1 MKYDYVRKRHSVSAK
16 KDLQKIIDYLST
28 DPSIKWHFDNDCRWP
43 YIKTPA
49 ETGWCGHVQNTFF
62 YTLRRAFRP
71 IADNC
76 RALSF
81 YKDDGNGHVV
91 TWYDG
96 IIIDTFFN
104 VLIYKGKW
112 LSLSTTPII
121 DRHYS
126 WKDSYT
132 SSTIKWSFAKVIFKL
147 DKKIEKVFP
156 AFIKK

>member
-1 MKYDYVRKRHSVSAK
+1 MKYEYLRKRHSIEAK
-16 KDLQKIIDYLST
+16 KDLQKFIDYLSA
-28 DPSIKWHFDNDCRWP
+28 DPRVKWHFDNDCKWP

-49 ETGWCGHVQNTFF
+49 EVGWCGHVQNFF
-62 YTLRRAFRP
+62 YFTLRRAFRP

-81 YKDDGNGHVV
+81 YKKDGNGHVV

-104 VLIYKGKW
+104 ILIYKGKR
-112 LSLSTTPII
+112 LSLSTTPVV

-132 SSTIKWSFAKVIFKL
+132 CNTVKWSFAKVTFNF

-156 AFIKK
+156 PFIEK